1 MVEALVDALLR
12 DLVEEDAPD
21 LGLLVGV
28 LDDLGQVVGDGLA
41 LAIGVGREQDA
52 LDLLRA
58 RPDVLDDLVL
68 ALLGEAKVEAA
79 EYPKPNAE
87 LQYKQAQNN
96 AVAEIEAAYTEY
108 LKTQKSLQYYKSSG
122 LPNAELITKQSTI
135 AFQKGEI
142 NYAQHVLNLQQADEI
157 KQNYL
162 QTLLEYN
169 QSVIALEFLSGSIK

>member
-1 MVEALVDALLR
+1 MPDITLGYFNQTLYGVPYGNDAT
-12 DLVEEDAPD
+12 AP
-21 LGLLVGV
+21 
-28 LDDLGQVVGDGLA
+28 LA
-41 LAIGVGREQDA
+41 NYGNRFQGFSAGISIPLWFAPQS
-52 LDLLRA
+52 
-58 RPDVLDDLVL
+58 
-68 ALLGEAKVEAA
+68 AKVKAA
-79 EYPKPNAE
+79 EYSKQNAE